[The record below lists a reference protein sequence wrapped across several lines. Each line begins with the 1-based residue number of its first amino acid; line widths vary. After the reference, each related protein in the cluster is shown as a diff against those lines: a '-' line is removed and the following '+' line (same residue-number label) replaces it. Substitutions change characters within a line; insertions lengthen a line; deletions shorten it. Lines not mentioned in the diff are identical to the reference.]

1 MKLCSKYQGV
11 IEYKEED
18 VITFP
23 KGLPGFRDLKKYILF
38 SVEENNTFNML
49 HSIENLEIGLLVIS
63 PFLISKDYEFNI
75 EDNPLEDLRIENEA
89 DVLVLNTVCLNNDIK
104 KATVNLKAPIIIN
117 NKEKIGE
124 QLILDDEKY
133 LIKQPLLKEE

>member
-1 MKLCSKYQGV
+1 MKLYSKYQGI

-63 PFLISKDYEFNI
+63 PFLVTKDYEFNI
-75 EDNPLEDLRIENEA
+75 EDNPLEDLKIENEA
-89 DVLVLNTVCLNNDIK
+89 DLIVLNTVCLNNDIK

-133 LIKQPLLKEE
+133 LIKHPLLKEE

>member
-1 MKLCSKYQGV
+1 MKLYSKYQGI

-63 PFLISKDYEFNI
+63 PFLVAKDYEFNI
-75 EDNPLEDLRIENEA
+75 EDNPLEDLKIENEA